1 MAIAQPYAVKH
12 ANNEVAEALG
22 RGLVVGDHF
31 SIGSDENGAPMQIYG
46 LLVIWEGQRSP
57 AQSFHEPQDLINQM
71 DFDDYFSDSEDED
84 MDDAEEVEN
93 NTSEESQTTNEG

>member
-12 ANNEVAEALG
+12 VNNEVAEALG

-71 DFDDYFSDSEDED
+71 DFDDYFSDEEEEDTEE
-84 MDDAEEVEN
+84 APEVEN
-93 NTSEESQTTNEG
+93 NTSEDSQTIHEG